1 MNEDLK
7 LFLEDS
13 EEQLSTME
21 EVLIDITELPSLEE
35 VTREQINA
43 VFRAM
48 HTIKGNAGMFGLDEI
63 VHFTHRAESLLD
75 KVRNGEIKLTQEL
88 VDLFLRINDHVRMLV
103 ELTVN
108 DEEMDD
114 DQKAQHK
121 ELLEIIER
129 YLKGEQETKEKEV
142 IESEVVEEE
151 VDDGSY
157 LIEIELYENFFE
169 INEDIF
175 AIFKLLDVIGT
186 IKDFEEDL
194 SKLPHIKAID
204 PKKAYLSFKFKYES
218 EEKLE
223 EIADNFKPLKG
234 GAQVIIKKGGKVL
247 FKLDEEEKEEKPK
260 EQSQEKPQEQSQ
272 EQSQEKLQEKPQEK
286 KPPKKKK
293 EKKSYTLR
301 VNSEKVD
308 MLMNKISEM
317 VILNARLIQY
327 AMDKNDFELE
337 ENVLKMSDL
346 IEKVRDGIMN
356 IRMVQV
362 GDSFAKF
369 RRIVLETA
377 KKLGKEV
384 HFEIIGEDTELDK
397 SMIEKITD
405 PLIHILRNSVDHGIE
420 PPEERIKLGK
430 PPKGN
435 IILKAYPDSGMIVIE
450 IIDDGRGIDKN
461 KVLQKAIEKGIIP
474 PNANLSDKEIFN
486 LIFAPGISTASE
498 VSDISGR
505 GVGMDVVKKNID
517 SLRGSIEI
525 ESEPGKGTKITIRL
539 PLTLAIIDGFL
550 VQVANVKYVIPLE
563 MIKECIE
570 LTSDQK
576 EKVQKQGYIALRKKI
591 LPVLDMKE
599 FFDVKNNNSLREN
612 IVIVKYG
619 DKEVGLLVDEFYGE
633 FQTVIK
639 PLGELFEKVQG
650 ISGGTILGS
659 GEVGLIF
666 DIPRLVEYRI
676 ALEHKKGEQ
685 DG

>member
-1 MNEDLK
+1 
-7 LFLEDS
+7 
-13 EEQLSTME
+13 
-21 EVLIDITELPSLEE
+21 
-35 VTREQINA
+35 
-43 VFRAM
+43 
-48 HTIKGNAGMFGLDEI
+48 
-63 VHFTHRAESLLD
+63 
-75 KVRNGEIKLTQEL
+75 
-88 VDLFLRINDHVRMLV
+88 
-103 ELTVN
+103 
-108 DEEMDD
+108 
-114 DQKAQHK
+114 
-121 ELLEIIER
+121 
-129 YLKGEQETKEKEV
+129 
-142 IESEVVEEE
+142 
-151 VDDGSY
+151 
-157 LIEIELYENFFE
+157 
-169 INEDIF
+169 
-175 AIFKLLDVIGT
+175 
-186 IKDFEEDL
+186 
-194 SKLPHIKAID
+194 
-204 PKKAYLSFKFKYES
+204 
-218 EEKLE
+218 
-223 EIADNFKPLKG
+223 
-234 GAQVIIKKGGKVL
+234 
-247 FKLDEEEKEEKPK
+247 
-260 EQSQEKPQEQSQ
+260 
-272 EQSQEKLQEKPQEK
+272 
-286 KPPKKKK
+286 
-293 EKKSYTLR
+293 
-301 VNSEKVD
+301 
-308 MLMNKISEM
+308 
-317 VILNARLIQY
+317 
-327 AMDKNDFELE
+327 
-337 ENVLKMSDL
+337 
-346 IEKVRDGIMN
+346 
-356 IRMVQV
+356 
-362 GDSFAKF
+362 
-369 RRIVLETA
+369 
-377 KKLGKEV
+377 
-384 HFEIIGEDTELDK
+384 
-397 SMIEKITD
+397 MIEKITD

-430 PPKGN
+430 PPKGK

-474 PNANLSDKEIFN
+474 PNTNLSDKEIFN